1 MTTHIA
7 LLRAINVAGHQKV
20 AMTDLRAMF
29 ESLGFDE
36 VRTVLQTGNV
46 VFEASGKAAALER
59 RLEAGALKSLGLETD
74 FFVRTTKELG
84 SVVARNPFPD
94 EAERDPGHL
103 VVLFCKDAPKAAGV
117 KALEGGI
124 KGREYVRAGGKEL
137 YAVYPDGIGRSKLT
151 NKLIEGKLGTRCT
164 GRNWNT
170 VLKLAAAGQAMRA
183 SGYR

>member
-20 AMTDLRAMF
+20 AMATLRAMF
-29 ESLGFDE
+29 EEIGFED

-59 RLEAGALKSLGLETD
+59 KLEVEAKKSLGLETD
-74 FFVRTTKELG
+74 FLVRTARELET
-84 SVVARNPFPD
+84 VVATNPFPN

-117 KALEGGI
+117 KALENAI
-124 KGREYVRAGGKEL
+124 EGREYVRAAGKEL

-170 VLKLAAAGQAMRA
+170 LLKVAAAVE
-183 SGYR
+183 